1 MTLSAAEFLRRFLL
15 HVLPGGFV
23 RIRHFGFLA
32 NRGRTVKLARCRA
45 LLAVAPAAPPPP
57 NSVAALVY
65 RLTGVDITRC
75 PRCRTGRLRVVA
87 VLRPGQTPAPALDT
101 S

>member
-1 MTLSAAEFLRRFLL
+1 MTQSAAEFLHRFLL

-32 NRGRTVKLARCRA
+32 NRVRTAKLTQCRA
-45 LLAVAPAAPPPP
+45 LLAVPPAAPTPPKP
-57 NSVAALVY
+57 VASLVL

-75 PRCRTGRLRVVA
+75 PGCCVGRLRLVA
-87 VLRPGQTPAPALDT
+87 IFRPGHLPAPALDT